1 MVADGD
7 NVNALEAFHAA
18 HVELLNRIVAAKQEV
33 WRVPTWSDVKKRV
46 ETAALDIT
54 YLDELEMLRSYYE
67 VYDD

>member
-7 NVNALEAFHAA
+7 IVNALEAFHAA

-33 WRVPTWSDVKKRV
+33 WRVPTWCDVKKRV
-46 ETAALDIT
+46 ETAALDMI
-54 YLDELEMLRSYYE
+54 YLEELDLLRSYYE